1 MENVYS
7 CCYYYGHICQR
18 LLEPEQLLAEVA
30 FSVDHQA
37 AFID

>member
-1 MENVYS
+1 MESVYS
-7 CCYYYGHICQR
+7 CHYYYGHSCQR

-30 FSVDHQA
+30 FSLDHGT